1 MAGAGAEAQ
10 DQRVREERVRGGS
23 ASAWPSPHSSRFSHG
38 LNAGSELSL
47 WTLPPGDGVGAEAG
61 DGDGDGDGYG
71 DEAGA
76 GAEAGDVLLTTAITS
91 SPTSLSGKSER
102 RPIACKN
109 SPQL

>member
-38 LNAGSELSL
+38 LNVGSELSL

-61 DGDGDGDGYG
+61 D
-71 DEAGA
+71 
-76 GAEAGDVLLTTAITS
+76 VLLIPSPS
-91 SPTSLSGKSER
+91 SPPSSST
-102 RPIACKN
+102 CFT
-109 SPQL
+109 